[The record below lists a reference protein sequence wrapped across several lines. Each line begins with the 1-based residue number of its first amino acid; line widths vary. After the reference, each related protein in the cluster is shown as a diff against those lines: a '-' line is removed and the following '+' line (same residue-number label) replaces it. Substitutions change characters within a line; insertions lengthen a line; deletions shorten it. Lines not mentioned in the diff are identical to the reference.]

1 MDFNYN
7 DQHPPSSKAF
17 GGGNWPIGFPD
28 HLQCNFTRRKYQMYG
43 EAWACDKRRDYR
55 VYILSNFLS
64 FLLLFLLALL
74 PCVFRWIC
82 GRFGTKAVPVKSL
95 EDVEENG
102 STRKPKERSTTP
114 PPPSSRVCRLRKWAT
129 EKTYEHGRSGQALNL
144 LYFFFSIAS
153 FVIYMR
159 DALRFPYTLCS
170 WDFDLLN
177 IIDFFFQ
184 VFFLG
189 YFLLRIIPHVGKFTV
204 FCNSKNWVDLM
215 ILPTYF
221 LENSGDPWLDYKNAR
236 PISLPNCLYFIL
248 VSFYPAGYGEIYM
261 TTTGSKIAF
270 VCFILIA
277 LDLMAKHT
285 EELKRILS
293 KPHTGRG
300 DYTGERRN
308 VLIAGHPTPE
318 SLREFFFN
326 AFGDPDAPEPTDLLI
341 MSEEEPT
348 EEMADLVEEHR
359 DKLHLFVA
367 NPMDTIDLY
376 RMNMQ
381 TSKTSAIVIFANLEA
396 EDAEAEDAANIV
408 RAFALKNYDRNF
420 RVVIQLL
427 RTDSLADLR
436 NVPGWSDRY
445 DSALCLLQLAFG
457 CMGQSCLVRG
467 FSTLITNMLN
477 PRPVEKPEAAKNKD
491 EEWLQEYGKGESAKL
506 YIQPLSPSFTGLPF
520 AQAAEILYSRFG
532 VLLVALE
539 PSSGDPQKPSL
550 MVNPKDEIIQARTFG
565 LFLAHY
571 EKHAK
576 EAAEWNPDEKAA
588 DSETKLPS
596 KDVPNGDLNAK
607 LVGDHAK
614 EKFEVGGH
622 KSRQH
627 TPPVPSFA
635 DSLVDLHAAEA
646 LGLRDH
652 VVVCVVG
659 GKATALSALIRP
671 LRAANLPEREQ
682 KAVILIGKTEN
693 LKKEWSELQAFD
705 RVWILAENPRSRAAL
720 QAAAV
725 DRSSMVVIVGP
736 QRNAPPIPPVLSD
749 SEVIVA
755 TLNVYRF
762 RREGGQEDEGVAVY
776 KRLADGVIGIPTMTL
791 LSDDRSASMLNG
803 EMEYWEDE
811 VRFTETF
818 ACGRVF
824 PISSVNRMLAAF
836 HNNRHLLPFFH
847 KLVNCDGELGS
858 EAGDSRICLMNLS
871 DLHYED
877 IGEGSLFGDLVKRAL
892 REHGRLPIGLYRRS
906 DGLTLETPENRYVLG
921 YPPPDYRLLGDD
933 QVFVLRQ
940 YNDVD

>member
-1 MDFNYN
+1 MPFD
-7 DQHPPSSKAF
+7 HPELGKVTLF
-17 GGGNWPIGFPD
+17 
-28 HLQCNFTRRKYQMYG
+28 
-43 EAWACDKRRDYR
+43 CD
-55 VYILSNFLS
+55 
-64 FLLLFLLALL
+64 
-74 PCVFRWIC
+74 W
-82 GRFGTKAVPVKSL
+82 
-95 EDVEENG
+95 
-102 STRKPKERSTTP
+102 
-114 PPPSSRVCRLRKWAT
+114 
-129 EKTYEHGRSGQALNL
+129 
-144 LYFFFSIAS
+144 
-153 FVIYMR
+153 
-159 DALRFPYTLCS
+159 
-170 WDFDLLN
+170 
-177 IIDFFFQ
+177 
-184 VFFLG
+184 
-189 YFLLRIIPHVGKFTV
+189 
-204 FCNSKNWVDLM
+204 KNWVDLVIPSHVFREHRLPRESNRQVARSWTNKGGSAQLGVRFLRIFGLLALPNVLQVHR
-215 ILPTYF
+215 ILLGAESRRLTYLAFLCMSLYIVFTGALHF

-285 EELKRILS
+285 EELKRIRLQ
-293 KPHTGRG
+293 TAR
-300 DYTGERRN
+300 RRN

-326 AFGDPDAPEPTDLLI
+326 AFGDPDAEPTDLLI
-341 MSEEEPT
+341 MSEEEPA

-367 NPMDTIDLY
+367 NPMDTIDLC

-381 TSKTSAIVIFANLEA
+381 PSKTTAVVIFANLEA

-445 DSALCLLQLAFG
+445 DSALCLPQLAFG

-467 FSTLITNMLN
+467 FSTLITNMMN
-477 PRPVEKPEAAKNKD
+477 PRSVEKPEAAKNKD

-506 YIQPLSPSFTGLPF
+506 YIQPLSPSFMGLPF

-550 MVNPKDEIIQARTFG
+550 MVNPKDEIIQPRTFG

-588 DSETKLPS
+588 DAETKLPP
-596 KDVPNGDLNAK
+596 KDVPNGDLGAK
-607 LVGDHAK
+607 AVGDQVK
-614 EKFEVGGH
+614 EKFEVVGH

-627 TPPVPSFA
+627 TPPVRSFA
-635 DSLVDLHAAEA
+635 DSLVDLQAAEA

-652 VVVCVVG
+652 VVVCIVG
-659 GKATALSALIRP
+659 GKPAALSALIRP

-682 KAVILIGKTEN
+682 KTVILIGKAEN
-693 LKKEWSELQAFD
+693 IEKKWSELQAFD
-705 RVWILAENPRSRAAL
+705 RVWILTENPRSRHTL

-725 DRSSMVVIVGP
+725 DRCSTVVIVGP
-736 QRNAPPIPPVLSD
+736 QRNPPLNSPVLSD

-762 RREGGQEDEGVAVY
+762 RMEGGPEDDGVAV
-776 KRLADGVIGIPTMTL
+776 
-791 LSDDRSASMLNG
+791 
-803 EMEYWEDE
+803 
-811 VRFTETF
+811 
-818 ACGRVF
+818 
-824 PISSVNRMLAAF
+824 
-836 HNNRHLLPFFH
+836 
-847 KLVNCDGELGS
+847 
-858 EAGDSRICLMNLS
+858 
-871 DLHYED
+871 
-877 IGEGSLFGDLVKRAL
+877 
-892 REHGRLPIGLYRRS
+892 
-906 DGLTLETPENRYVLG
+906 
-921 YPPPDYRLLGDD
+921 
-933 QVFVLRQ
+933 
-940 YNDVD
+940 